1 MSTLLARDEESVRD
15 TVTELS
21 RAPSL
26 PRMDEAMARAASR
39 LYSACAPLPL
49 PIKGGAWT
57 LQWRPILS
65 APLNAS
71 PNAPA
76 NASANDLRQQETFA
90 FKLGAHAGLVN
101 IDALGLAAL
110 LDETRVH
117 LLPKELRCV
126 LWADALHGVAQA
138 IEAITRLR
146 FEWSLPE
153 AEAPRIHLQQAMQFE
168 LRAPDAR
175 RFVGFVQFDDVKAL
189 DAIVGT
195 LPLPRP
201 APAHSLSGLRIPLP
215 FCLGSTQ
222 ITLREVAG
230 IRAGDIVSIEAWS
243 SSGAALLVSADLGA
257 SGRRL
262 VGLAEGSRITL
273 QQIKDIAMNRDTPEA
288 TALPDDG
295 GASPLPLDRLDALE
309 VNLRFEVGDLSLSLG
324 ELKAIRA
331 GHVFDLLQPLNK
343 SPVRILAHG
352 NVLGKGHLVAVGD
365 RLGVR
370 VSEFAPSE
378 I

>member
-1 MSTLLARDEESVRD
+1 MSTLLARDEESVKD
-15 TVTELS
+15 AVTELG
-21 RAPSL
+21 RASAL
-26 PRMDEAMARAASR
+26 PRMDEAMARVASR
-39 LYSACAPLPL
+39 LYSACGPLAL
-49 PIKGGAWT
+49 AIKGDAWN
-57 LQWRPILS
+57 LQWR
-65 APLNAS
+65 APDK
-71 PNAPA
+71 
-76 NASANDLRQQETFA
+76 ASANELRQQETFA
-90 FKLGAHAGLVN
+90 FKLGAHAGFVN
-101 IDALGLAAL
+101 IDALALATL
-110 LDETRVH
+110 LEEPRVH
-117 LLPKELRCV
+117 LLPRELRCV
-126 LWADALHGVAQA
+126 LWADALHAVSQSV
-138 IEAITRLR
+138 ETLTRLR

-153 AEAPRIHLQQAMQFE
+153 VEEPRIHAQQAMHFE
-168 LRAPDAR
+168 LRSPDTR
-175 RFVGFVQFDDVKAL
+175 RFGGFVQFDDAKAL
-189 DAIVGT
+189 DALVGT
-195 LPLPRP
+195 LALPRP
-201 APAHSLSGLRIPLP
+201 APAHSLNGLRIPLP
-215 FCLGSTQ
+215 FSLGSTQ

-230 IRAGDIVSIEAWS
+230 IRPGDIVSIEEWS
-243 SSGAALLVSADLGA
+243 STGAALLVTADLGA

-262 VGLAEGSRITL
+262 VGLAEGTRITL

-295 GASPLPLDRLDALE
+295 NSPLPLDRLDALE

-331 GHVFDLLQPLNK
+331 GHVFDLAQPLNK

>member
-1 MSTLLARDEESVRD
+1 VRVENTMSTLLARDEESVKD
-15 TVTELS
+15 VVTELG
-21 RAPSL
+21 RAPAL
-26 PRMDEAMARAASR
+26 PRVDEAMARAASR
-39 LYSACAPLPL
+39 LYSACAALPL
-49 PIKGGAWT
+49 PIQGGAWT
-57 LQWRPILS
+57 LQWRS
-65 APLNAS
+65 VSNAS
-71 PNAPA
+71 LE
-76 NASANDLRQQETFA
+76 ASLNDLRQQETFV
-90 FKLGAHAGLVN
+90 FKLGVHAGLVI
-101 IDALGLAAL
+101 IDALALAAL
-110 LDETRVH
+110 LDEPRVH

-126 LWADALHGVAQA
+126 LWADALHALA
-138 IEAITRLR
+138 RSLEALTRLR

-153 AEAPRIHLQQAMQFE
+153 TEAPRILVQQAMQFE
-168 LRAPDAR
+168 LRAPDAS
-175 RFVGFVQFDDVKAL
+175 RFTGMVQFEDVKAL
-189 DAIVGT
+189 DSVVGMLA
-195 LPLPRP
+195 LPLP
-201 APAHSLSGLRIPLP
+201 APAHQLNGLRVPLP
-215 FCLGSTQ
+215 FSLGSTQ

-230 IRAGDIVSIEAWS
+230 IRPGDIVSIEEWS

-273 QQIKDIAMNRDTPEA
+273 QQIKDIAMNRDTPQA
-288 TALPDDG
+288 TALPDEG
-295 GASPLPLDRLDALE
+295 GASPLPLDRLDSLE